1 MEIIF
6 FILIAI
12 YAFAILQLYFG
23 FDKVKSTTIPTDL
36 EPKTHF
42 TIVVPF
48 RNEAKNLPKLL
59 ASLSNLN
66 YPKEYIEIIMIDDAS
81 KDKSSSIFI
90 QWRMKNDQIDT
101 TLLENLRL
109 SNSPKKDAISRAM
122 PIAKNPWIV
131 TTDAD
136 CEVNPN
142 WLSSMDAFIQNNNF
156 EMIAAPVIY
165 KTKNNW
171 FHHFQQIEMLS
182 LQATT
187 IGSFG
192 ILKPFMCN
200 GANFAYTKKL
210 FLELGGF
217 DGNNTI
223 ASGDDVFLLQKAISK
238 FPEKVSFLKDENA
251 VVTTNPEN
259 DLYALL
265 MQRIRWASKTSSYNS
280 LYPKFLAS
288 VVFFANAIIA
298 YGIVALIF
306 GRVHWKTFLILF
318 LIKYTAD
325 FLLLQKANSF
335 FKGNRV
341 IVPMTSP
348 FVYPLFATIV
358 AVCSLFGKYTWKKRK
373 FKNG

>member
-12 YAFAILQLYFG
+12 YAFAILQLYIG

-42 TIVVPF
+42 TIIIPF

-66 YPKEYIEIIMIDDAS
+66 YPKEFVEIIMIDDAS
-81 KDKSSSIFI
+81 KDNSSTIFI
-90 QWRMKNDQIDT
+90 QWRMKNDKIDT

-122 PIAKNPWIV
+122 PIAKNPWII

-142 WLSSMDAFIQNNNF
+142 WLSSIDLCIQNNNF

-171 FHHFQQIEMLS
+171 FHHFQQIELLS

-187 IGSFG
+187 IGGFG
-192 ILKPFMCN
+192 IGKPFMCN

-217 DGNNTI
+217 GGNNTI
-223 ASGDDVFLLQKAISK
+223 ASGDDVFLLQKAVSK

-251 VVTTNPEN
+251 IVTTKSEN
-259 DLYALL
+259 DLFTLF

-280 LYPKFLAS
+280 FYPKLLAS

-298 YGIVALIF
+298 YSIVALIF
-306 GRVHWKTFLILF
+306 GRIHWETFLILF

-335 FKGNRV
+335 FKRNS
-341 IVPMTSP
+341 IAVPLASA
-348 FVYPLFATIV
+348 FVYPFFATFV
-358 AVCSLFGKYTWKKRK
+358 GVFSLFGKYTWKKRK
-373 FKNG
+373 FKNA

>member
-12 YAFAILQLYFG
+12 YAFAMLQLYLG
-23 FDKVKSTTIPTDL
+23 FDKVKTVILHSEL
-36 EPKTHF
+36 KPKTHF
-42 TIVVPF
+42 TIIVPF

-59 ASLSNLN
+59 SSLSNLN

-81 KDKSSSIFI
+81 KDNSSSIFI
-90 QWRMKNDQIDT
+90 QWRMKNDKIDT

-156 EMIAAPVIY
+156 EMIAAPVIF

-171 FHHFQQIEMLS
+171 FHHFQQIELLS

-192 ILKPFMCN
+192 IGKPFMCN
-200 GANFAYTKKL
+200 GANFAYTKKM

-217 DGNNTI
+217 AGNNSI
-223 ASGDDVFLLQKAISK
+223 ASGDDVFLLQKAISE

-251 VVTTNPEN
+251 IVTTKPEN
-259 DLYALL
+259 DLYTLF
-265 MQRIRWASKTSSYNS
+265 MQRIRWASKTSNYNS
-280 LYPKFLAS
+280 LYPKILAS
-288 VVFFANAIIA
+288 VVFFANAIIV

-306 GRVHWKTFLILF
+306 GSIDWTTLLILF

-335 FKGNRV
+335 FKSSK
-341 IVPMTSP
+341 IMVPLASS
-348 FVYPLFATIV
+348 FVYLFFATIV
-358 AVCSLFGKYTWKKRK
+358 GVFSLFGKYTWKKRK
-373 FKNG
+373 FKSA

>member
-42 TIVVPF
+42 TIIIPF

-66 YPKEYIEIIMIDDAS
+66 YPKELVEIIMIDDAS
-81 KDKSSSIFI
+81 KDNSSTIFI
-90 QWRMKNDQIDT
+90 QWRMKNDKIDT

-122 PIAKNPWIV
+122 PIAKNPWII

-142 WLSSMDAFIQNNNF
+142 WLSSIDLCIQNNNF

-171 FHHFQQIEMLS
+171 FHHFQQIELLS

-187 IGSFG
+187 IGGFG
-192 ILKPFMCN
+192 IGKPFMCN

-217 DGNNTI
+217 GGNNTI
-223 ASGDDVFLLQKAISK
+223 ASGDDVFLLQKAVSK

-251 VVTTNPEN
+251 IVTTKSEN
-259 DLYALL
+259 DLFTLF
-265 MQRIRWASKTSSYNS
+265 MQRIRWASKTSNYNS
-280 LYPKFLAS
+280 FYPKLLAS

-298 YGIVALIF
+298 YSIVALIF
-306 GRVHWKTFLILF
+306 GRIHWETFLILF

-335 FKGNRV
+335 FKRNS
-341 IVPMTSP
+341 IAVPLASA
-348 FVYPLFATIV
+348 FVYPFFATFV
-358 AVCSLFGKYTWKKRK
+358 GVFSLFGKYTWKKRM
-373 FKNG
+373 FKNA